1 MNKTNKNAINKKIN
15 QSPKSINSLNID
27 SIRKSNNKFPK
38 ITP

>member
-1 MNKTNKNAINKKIN
+1 MNNTKKNAMSKKIN

-27 SIRKSNNKFPK
+27 SIRKSNKKFPK